1 MAPCF
6 NGFYCVFLQ
15 SELDSPTRNRDIF
28 GIFLVTRRRRNIKIK
43 RSAAFSLFAYG
54 KDKNKYQ
61 IRFRVS
67 FNGQRIDLSTGCQ
80 LSSPLCWDEEK
91 ELVKPGY
98 TGPKGETDLAI
109 NDELRKAKDQMDMVF
124 KYFEI
129 NEKIPTPSE
138 VTKMYKERMSGILP
152 KRLEPE
158 PKKREMKPK
167 EKSFWDCFDQF
178 CKEAGEK
185 NAWTPATLEKMD
197 ALKVDLKA
205 FRKDIS
211 FSSLTESALT
221 EFVVYLRDTKK
232 LRTPRKKKGDR
243 KNYDHEDITGLRNS
257 TIEKKLGYL
266 RWYLNWATEKGYNTN
281 KAYKEFRPTLKTT
294 QKKVIYLTKEELGK
308 VRAVELSGDNAYLD
322 PVRDVFLFCCFS
334 GLRHSD
340 ANNLRRSDIKGDH
353 IEVTTVKTADSISIE
368 LNDITKAILEKYK
381 DVPFKDNKAL
391 PNLTNQAMN
400 RDVKEL
406 CKLVG
411 IDEEIRIT
419 TYKGS
424 TRTDEVFPK
433 WAKVGTHTGRRTFIV
448 NALSLGIAPDVVMK
462 WTGHSDYKAMRPYI
476 DIVDSIKAESMTKFN
491 NLL

>member
-1 MAPCF
+1 M
-6 NGFYCVFLQ
+6 
-15 SELDSPTRNRDIF
+15 
-28 GIFLVTRRRRNIKIK
+28 KIK

-98 TGPKGETDLAI
+98 TGPKGETHLTI

-152 KRLEPE
+152 KRPEPE
-158 PKKREMKPK
+158 PKKREVKPK
-167 EKSFWDCFDQF
+167 VISFWDCFTQF
-178 CKEAGEK
+178 CTEAGEK

-243 KNYDHEDITGLRNS
+243 KDYDHEDITGLRNS

-266 RWYLNWATEKGYNTN
+266 RWFLNWATEKGYNTN
-281 KAYKEFRPTLKTT
+281 KAYKEFQPTLKRT

-406 CKLVG
+406 CKLAG

>member
-1 MAPCF
+1 M
-6 NGFYCVFLQ
+6 
-15 SELDSPTRNRDIF
+15 
-28 GIFLVTRRRRNIKIK
+28 KIK

-54 KDKNKYQ
+54 KDKSKYQ

-67 FNGQRIDLSTGCQ
+67 FNSQRIDLSTGCQ
-80 LSSPLCWDEEK
+80 VSSLKWWDEEN
-91 ELVKPGY
+91 ELVKSGY
-98 TGPKGETDLAI
+98 VGPKGETDFAI

-138 VTKMYKERMSGILP
+138 VTKMYKERMSGIMP
-152 KRLEPE
+152 KRPEPE
-158 PKKREMKPK
+158 PKKREQKPK
-167 EKSFWDCFDQF
+167 EKPFWECFDQF
-178 CKEAGEK
+178 LAEAGEK
-185 NAWTPATLEKMD
+185 NAWTPATLEKME
-197 ALKVDLKA
+197 ALRVDLNAFKKA
-205 FRKDIS
+205 IKFED
-211 FSSLTESALT
+211 LTESWFTA
-221 EFVVYLRDTKK
+221 FVVYLRDNKK
-232 LRTPRKKKGDR
+232 LRTPRKKKGER
-243 KNYDHEDITGLRNS
+243 KEYDHEDVTGLRNS
-257 TIEKKLGYL
+257 TIEKKLGYF
-266 RWYLNWATEKGYNTN
+266 RWFLNWATDMGYNSN
-281 KAYKEFRPTLKTT
+281 RAYKSFRPTLKQT
-294 QKKVIYLTKEELGK
+294 QKKVIYLTKEELSK
-308 VRAVELSGDNAYLD
+308 VRALELTGDNAYLD

-353 IEVTTVKTADSISIE
+353 IEITTVKTADSISVE

-406 CKLVG
+406 CKLAD
-411 IDEEIRIT
+411 INEEIRIT

-433 WAKVGTHTGRRTFIV
+433 WAKIGTHTGRRTFIV
-448 NALSLGIAPDVVMK
+448 HALSLGIAPDVVMK
-462 WTGHSDYKAMRPYI
+462 WTGHADYKAMRPYI

>member
-1 MAPCF
+1 M
-6 NGFYCVFLQ
+6 
-15 SELDSPTRNRDIF
+15 
-28 GIFLVTRRRRNIKIK
+28 KIK

-54 KDKNKYQ
+54 KDKSKYQ

-67 FNGQRIDLSTGCQ
+67 FNSQRIDLSTGCQ
-80 LSSPLCWDEEK
+80 VSSLKWWDEEN
-91 ELVKPGY
+91 ELVKSGY
-98 TGPKGETDLAI
+98 VGPKGETDFAI

-138 VTKMYKERMSGILP
+138 VTKMYKERMSGIMP
-152 KRLEPE
+152 KRPEPE
-158 PKKREMKPK
+158 PKKREQKPK
-167 EKSFWDCFDQF
+167 EKPFWECFDQF
-178 CKEAGEK
+178 CSDAGEK
-185 NAWTPATLEKMD
+185 NSWTPTTQEKMD
-197 ALKVDLKA
+197 ALKVDLQA
-205 FRKDIS
+205 FKKNLS
-211 FSSLTESALT
+211 FSSLTESTLT
-221 EFVVYLRDTKK
+221 AFVVYLRDTKK

-243 KNYDHEDITGLRNS
+243 ENYDHEDITGLKNS
-257 TIEKKLGYL
+257 TILKKLEYL
-266 RWYLNWATEKGYNTN
+266 RWFLNWATDMGYNSN
-281 KAYKEFRPTLKTT
+281 RAYKSFRPTLKQT
-294 QKKVIYLTKEELGK
+294 QKKVIYLTKEELSK
-308 VRAVELSGDNAYLD
+308 VRALELTGDNAYLD

-353 IEVTTVKTADSISIE
+353 IEITTVKTADSISVE

-406 CKLVG
+406 CKLAD
-411 IDEEIRIT
+411 INEEIRIT

-433 WAKVGTHTGRRTFIV
+433 WAKIGTHTGRRSFIV
-448 NALSLGIAPDVVMK
+448 HALSLGIAPDVVMK
-462 WTGHSDYKAMRPYI
+462 WTGHADYKAMRPYI